1 MSPCITQTLYTTT
14 EQPKVISH
22 SRTKQLKVIL
32 IASLSFQFLSSIVY
46 MSLAHPQKQCIP
58 VHCQNNKTVHPARF
72 GKYDEL
78 LQAGYDFEELAA
90 AHDSSMQLVEIAAPT
105 GDRELPLSRKPSN
118 KTFIIVT
125 NQSTLCTSYIH
136 EIHVL
141 FVSFFT
147 IQRITQKS
155 IIFHPRDF
163 SYGFQHNLY
172 KCTINM
178 SFFLY

>member
-1 MSPCITQTLYTTT
+1 
-14 EQPKVISH
+14 
-22 SRTKQLKVIL
+22 
-32 IASLSFQFLSSIVY
+32 
-46 MSLAHPQKQCIP
+46 
-58 VHCQNNKTVHPARF
+58 VHPARP

-78 LQAGYDFEELAA
+78 LQAGYDFAELVA
-90 AHDSSMQLVEIAAPT
+90 AHDSYMELVEIAAST
-105 GDRELPLSRKPSN
+105 GDCELPLSRKPSN

-125 NQSTLCTSYIH
+125 IQSTLCTSYIH